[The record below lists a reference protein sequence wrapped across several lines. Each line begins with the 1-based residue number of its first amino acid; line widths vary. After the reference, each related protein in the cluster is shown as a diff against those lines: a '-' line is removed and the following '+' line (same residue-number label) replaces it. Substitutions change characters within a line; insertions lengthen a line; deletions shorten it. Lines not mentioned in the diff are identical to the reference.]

1 MLGLKT
7 RGGQPTGPARSEG
20 DRRPETTAAAAR
32 PRAWPSAA
40 GGRHAAQRQSLRELF
55 KKVVPS
61 HCLGSRRARS
71 TWPRPSAPP
80 PPSSERGPPCHHL
93 LPRGLKGVG
102 PPQGQ
107 GGGALDPRGQG
118 IP

>member
-40 GGRHAAQRQSLRELF
+40 GGRHAAQRQSLR
-55 KKVVPS
+55 V
-61 HCLGSRRARS
+61 
-71 TWPRPSAPP
+71 
-80 PPSSERGPPCHHL
+80 RG
-93 LPRGLKGVG
+93 
-102 PPQGQ
+102 QGQ
-107 GGGALDPRGQG
+107 GAQRGQG
-118 IP
+118 WGHREQPPEADAGPGASTGPHPTPGPSFQSSSSD